1 MAYEF
6 HPDAERELE
15 DATAFYD
22 SISLELGNGFITE
35 VELTINRIEQYPE
48 AWSQLSNNIRR
59 CRIASFPYGIV
70 YSNIEEKIFIIA
82 VMHLQRKPN
91 YWSDRISQE

>member
-6 HPDAERELE
+6 HADAERELE
-15 DATAFYD
+15 DAITFYD
-22 SISLELGNGFITE
+22 SISLELANGFITE
-35 VELTINRIEQYPE
+35 VELTINRIERHPE

-70 YSNIEEKIFIIA
+70 YSIEEDKKIFIIA

-91 YWSDRISQE
+91 YWSSRIS